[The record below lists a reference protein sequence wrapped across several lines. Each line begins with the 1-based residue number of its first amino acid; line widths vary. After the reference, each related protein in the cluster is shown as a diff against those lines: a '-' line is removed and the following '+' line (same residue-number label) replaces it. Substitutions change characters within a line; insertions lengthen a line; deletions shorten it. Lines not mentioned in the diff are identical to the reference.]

1 MFPNATSSLYIPDS
15 PSVPKSAPCEEE
27 TGCVARE
34 SEGDVKE
41 LVKLK
46 NEVSSWMA
54 CQSCPTSLGVE
65 KAESY
70 TSHPAP
76 TFDADVCVV
85 NSPYLDFHFALSP
98 PFRVRMEQRQENH
111 TPE

>member
-15 PSVPKSAPCEEE
+15 PSVPKSAPCAEE

-85 NSPYLDFHFALSP
+85 NSRPVTGAW
-98 PFRVRMEQRQENH
+98 RR
-111 TPE
+111 